1 MKTFYEQP
9 EVLIENFE
17 IEDIITTSGGE
28 ENESPFIPG

>member
-17 IEDIITTSGGE
+17 IEDIITTSGE